1 MIQEKQKISGT
12 LNSKQSL
19 NGTLSNSVIYVDP
32 ITQEKTVI
40 PTAEQQIVTPDENY
54 TGLSKVTVEAIQDE
68 NLISENIKNGVDI
81 LGVTGNYVGSK
92 YAPRHISFYR
102 YSGTELNEELSN
114 LDTRGDV
121 YPKEYYVS
129 QYKVYN
135 TRNSDLLKSMKKP
148 EVVGTSNST
157 VEIYKRNMYGNYDSF
172 KIVRNGSNIR
182 RIDDWQKVKKAW

>member
-1 MIQEKQKISGT
+1 MIQEKQKLSGI

-19 NGTLSNSVIYVDP
+19 NGSLSNSVIYVDP

-92 YAPRHISFYR
+92 YAPRYISF
-102 YSGTELNEELSN
+102 
-114 LDTRGDV
+114 
-121 YPKEYYVS
+121 
-129 QYKVYN
+129 
-135 TRNSDLLKSMKKP
+135 
-148 EVVGTSNST
+148 
-157 VEIYKRNMYGNYDSF
+157 
-172 KIVRNGSNIR
+172 
-182 RIDDWQKVKKAW
+182 